1 MQVDTLP
8 VYGKH
13 LGRQFTT
20 EDQRQTLPE
29 VGTGRCKE
37 YTSAVMVQGEGHVGM
52 GQRVVRN
59 QFVHLL
65 HFTGDGF

>member
-1 MQVDTLP
+1 MPDRHFASVR
-8 VYGKH
+8 GEH
-13 LGRQFTT
+13 LGRRSRPRTT
-20 EDQRQTLPE
+20 ATLPE
-29 VGTGRCKE
+29 VGTDSRKE
-37 YTSAVMVQGEGHVGM
+37 YTSAVVVQEKATGM